1 MLLSLRESKANRC
14 AFNWKCQA
22 DEIRPIGEEHLLSS
36 RHRCRPLFHFKL
48 ISIPNRF
55 LILVNGPSKSLF
67 LALFPRSNS
76 HRTVVYRYPHV
87 DGISPSIYSSV
98 SLLVLFFSTTITRHG
113 VFYCLLPMEI
123 KKREREKEKKI
134 CSNGVIPT
142 GRQTLWACVLMVS
155 FFYSGGTTTKNIVF
169 SLSLSLGMLGRESGK
184 PRADIYILRLWKIL
198 STKPR
203 RQQRRSFFFLLS
215 EFEWTTQS

>member
-14 AFNWKCQA
+14 AFNWKCQV

-169 SLSLSLGMLGRESGK
+169 SLSLSRDVGARKWETAGRHLHFTTLK
-184 PRADIYILRLWKIL
+184 NPIDKTPATTATL
-198 STKPR
+198 
-203 RQQRRSFFFLLS
+203 FFFLLS